1 MPRVRGQKNDTTGKK
16 KAADA
21 IRMIERGNRKRKAAD
36 EQIEKG
42 MAMLASVDA
51 RALID
56 ISAHHRRRVA
66 LMMSQSS
73 EEDVSPALT
82 KKRKGN
88 SPGKKNKSRRNASQ
102 YTLKSVI
109 PRSMRQSDA
118 SSFSGNNKENN
129 STINEDNKKRKYVFR
144 SKVLAGGKAVPMEI
158 QIKIVQT
165 LFVYKGK
172 GEKQY
177 REKRLELIK
186 KYKDSYPVMK
196 KSISMISGTHFFIN
210 FRVTAEEKKM
220 KHPNVLPQRAKL
232 LVGGTPR
239 GSTTP
244 IVLVMRLKK
253 SEFTNKENGPFIE
266 KFSFISKDTGP
277 NAQVCLKSFLS
288 SFHLTISTS
297 LSARIFSP
305 EEETGSEGC
314 RL

>member
-21 IRMIERGNRKRKAAD
+21 IRMIESGNRKRKAAD
-36 EQIEKG
+36 EQIDKG
-42 MAMLASVDA
+42 MAMLASVDT

-66 LMMSQSS
+66 LTMSQSS
-73 EEDVSPALT
+73 EEDVSPAVT

-88 SPGKKNKSRRNASQ
+88 SKGKKNKSRRNASQ
-102 YTLKSVI
+102 YTLKSVV

-118 SSFSGNNKENN
+118 SSSSGNKENN

-165 LFVYKGK
+165 LLVYKGK

-177 REKRLELIK
+177 RKKRLELIK

-210 FRVTAEEKKM
+210 FRVCI
-220 KHPNVLPQRAKL
+220 VRA
-232 LVGGTPR
+232 
-239 GSTTP
+239 ST
-244 IVLVMRLKK
+244 I
-253 SEFTNKENGPFIE
+253 G
-266 KFSFISKDTGP
+266 
-277 NAQVCLKSFLS
+277 
-288 SFHLTISTS
+288 
-297 LSARIFSP
+297 
-305 EEETGSEGC
+305 
-314 RL
+314 